1 MIKTNRV
8 VIVEGKYD
16 KIKLDS
22 ILDAVIIETDG
33 FAIFNDKEKQ
43 KLIRRLAKTK
53 GLLILTDSDS
63 AGFKIRSFIG
73 GMVPAEEIKHAYI
86 PDIFGKEKRKTE
98 GSKEGKLGVEGVPKE
113 KILEALIKA
122 GVTTEETTE
131 TERRLVTKT
140 DLYIDGLS
148 GKEDS
153 AIKRKA
159 FLKAL
164 DLPELLSA
172 NKLLPIINTFLTYE
186 EYKQTILEIEK
197 WLRKTTILI

>member
-1 MIKTNRV
+1 MIKTDRV

-16 KIKLDS
+16 KIKLSS

-53 GLLILTDSDS
+53 GLLVLTDSDS

-73 GMVPAEEIKHAYI
+73 GIVSNEEIKHAYI
-86 PDIFGKEKRKTE
+86 PDIFGKEKRKVE
-98 GSKEGKLGVEGVPKE
+98 SSKEGKLGVEGIPKD
-113 KILEALIKA
+113 ILLEALRKA
-122 GVTTEETTE
+122 GVTAEKTPETK
-131 TERRLVTKT
+131 RRQVTKT
-140 DLYIDGLS
+140 DLYEDGLS
-148 GKEDS
+148 GRDDS
-153 AIKRKA
+153 ASKRKA
-159 FLKAL
+159 FLKSL

-186 EYKQTILEIEK
+186 EYKEAVLKSGNDNDKKE
-197 WLRKTTILI
+197 